1 MIMGFMSKIGIA
13 EVPCLSLS
21 ENPVP
26 AFEKYYTEL
35 YRFINRKLRD
45 REHAEDMA
53 QETFIRALSVTQPVR
68 SHRSLLYRIARNLL
82 VDHYRRPELPLDEA
96 SEETDGAH
104 FAAPSYL
111 QPYELIEEN
120 QYNALMTRTIEA
132 LPPRC
137 REAFILHRFDGLS
150 QKDVASHMG
159 ISINMVEKH
168 IIRAMIACRN
178 SNDAWQQEHHTPNA
192 AGHAEKDTRDE

>member
-1 MIMGFMSKIGIA
+1 M
-13 EVPCLSLS
+13 
-21 ENPVP
+21 P

-53 QETFIRALSVTQPVR
+53 QETFIRALTVTQPIR

-82 VDHYRRPELPLDEA
+82 VDHYRRPDLASGDAADEA
-96 SEETDGAH
+96 DAEQ

-120 QYNALMTRTIEA
+120 QYTELMTRTIEG

-150 QKDVASHMG
+150 QKEVARQMG

-168 IIRAMIACRN
+168 IIRAMLACRN
-178 SNDAWQQEHHTPNA
+178 SNDIWQQEHSGQQARDKN
-192 AGHAEKDTRDE
+192 KDGLDE

>member
-1 MIMGFMSKIGIA
+1 M
-13 EVPCLSLS
+13 
-21 ENPVP
+21 P

-53 QETFIRALSVTQPVR
+53 QETFIRALTVTQPIR

-82 VDHYRRPELPLDEA
+82 VDHYRRPDIA
-96 SEETDGAH
+96 SGDAADETDTEQ

-120 QYNALMTRTIEA
+120 QYTELMTRTIEG

-150 QKDVASHMG
+150 QKEVARQMG

-168 IIRAMIACRN
+168 IIRAMLACRN
-178 SNDAWQQEHHTPNA
+178 SNDIWQQEHSGQQARDKN
-192 AGHAEKDTRDE
+192 KDGLDE

>member
-1 MIMGFMSKIGIA
+1 MRNIGIA
-13 EVPCLSLS
+13 ATIP
-21 ENPVP
+21 ENHVP

-53 QETFIRALSVTQPVR
+53 QETFIRALKVTAPVR
-68 SHRSLLYRIARNLL
+68 SHRSLLYRIAKNLL
-82 VDHYRRPELPLDEA
+82 VDHYRRPDLSSTDA
-96 SEETDGAH
+96 SEETDAEH

-120 QYNALMTRTIEA
+120 QYTELMTNTIEA

-150 QKDVASHMG
+150 QKDVARQMG
-159 ISINMVEKH
+159 ISTNMVEKH
-168 IIRAMIACRN
+168 IIRAMMACRT
-178 SNDAWQQEHHTPNA
+178 SNDLWQQEHSGRNA
-192 AGHAEKDTRDE
+192 SHKNKDGRDE

>member
-1 MIMGFMSKIGIA
+1 M
-13 EVPCLSLS
+13 
-21 ENPVP
+21 P

-45 REHAEDMA
+45 REHAQDMA
-53 QETFIRALSVTQPVR
+53 QETFIRALTVTQPIR

-82 VDHYRRPELPLDEA
+82 VDHYRRPALSSNDV
-96 SEETDGAH
+96 SEDTDAEH

-120 QYNALMTRTIEA
+120 QYTELMTKTIET

-168 IIRAMIACRN
+168 IIRAMMACRN
-178 SNDAWQQEHHTPNA
+178 SNDIWQQEHSGRKASYKN
-192 AGHAEKDTRDE
+192 KDVHDE

>member
-1 MIMGFMSKIGIA
+1 MRNIGNA
-13 EVPCLSLS
+13 EDPCISSL
-21 ENPVP
+21 ENQVP

-53 QETFIRALSVTQPVR
+53 QETFIRALTVTQPVR

-82 VDHYRRPELPLDEA
+82 IDHYRRPERLMDDVAEDTE
-96 SEETDGAH
+96 SAH
-104 FAAPSYL
+104 FAAPSHL
-111 QPYELIEEN
+111 QPYECLEKN
-120 QYNALMTRTIEA
+120 QYDDLMTRTIEA

-150 QKDVASHMG
+150 QKDVARHMG

-168 IIRAMIACRN
+168 IIRAMTALRS
-178 SNDAWQQEHHTPNA
+178 SNEHWQQEHFA
-192 AGHAEKDTRDE
+192 ASTSNRNKDGRDE